1 MITEK
6 QAMEFAEYAHS
17 SINQLR
23 KYTNEP
29 YIVHPRDVVSILKTV
44 PYSFNMVAAAW
55 LHDTIED
62 VPWVT
67 RELLEI
73 VFGHDIAYLVYQV
86 TDVSTHAD
94 GNRAVRKAMD
104 KEKLSKVTPEG
115 QTIKLADLISNTS
128 SIVQYDPGFAVKY
141 MKEKQE
147 LLFVLTKGDKTLH
160 DRATALVNDYYR
172 NR

>member
-6 QAMEFAEYAHS
+6 QAMDFAEYAHRS
-17 SINQLR
+17 VNQLR
-23 KYTNEP
+23 KYTDEP
-29 YIVHPRDVVSILKTV
+29 YIVHPRDVVSIIKTV
-44 PYSFNMVAAAW
+44 PCSFNMVAAAW

-73 VFGHDIAYLVYQV
+73 VFGYDIAYLVSQV
-86 TDVSTHAD
+86 TDVSKKSD
-94 GNRAVRKAMD
+94 GNRAIRKSID
-104 KEKLSKVTPEG
+104 KDHLALATPEG

-141 MKEKQE
+141 MKEKDE
-147 LLFVLTKGDKTLH
+147 LLHVLKKGDPTLYA
-160 DRATALVNDYYR
+160 RAWGLVTEYYR